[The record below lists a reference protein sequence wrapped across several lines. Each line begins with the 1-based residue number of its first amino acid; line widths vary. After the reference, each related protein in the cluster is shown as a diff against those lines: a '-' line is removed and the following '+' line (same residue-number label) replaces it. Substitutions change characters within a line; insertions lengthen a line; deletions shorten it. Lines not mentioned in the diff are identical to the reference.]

1 MASMEASCVI
11 MSTFTYCKGA
21 QERQAPGPRLCHTHS
36 RPAPHLLLKPLLRV
50 ALHFSLE
57 FGVDVLPLDAMSSD
71 TACP

>member
-1 MASMEASCVI
+1 MASMEAGCVAT
-11 MSTFTYCKGA
+11 STFTYFKGV
-21 QERQAPGPRLCHTHS
+21 QERRVPGPRLCHTHG
-36 RPAPHLLLKPLLRV
+36 RTAPHLLLNPLLRV